1 MSFPAAQFESIN
13 SLALS
18 LYMVQLSYQ
27 WASLV
32 AQMIKNLPT
41 IWETQIHALVWE
53 DVLENLTLT
62 LIFFLWQGVATHS
75 SILAWRIPR
84 TEKLAG
90 SSPWD
95 CKQLNMTE
103 RLTLLHFHFSH
114 IHT

>member
-53 DVLENLTLT
+53 DVLENLTLN
-62 LIFFLWQGVATHS
+62 LFFFLWQGVATHS

-84 TEKLAG
+84 TEKLQAIVHG
-90 SSPWD
+90 ITKSW
-95 CKQLNMTE
+95 T
-103 RLTLLHFHFSH
+103 
-114 IHT
+114 